1 MNLKYN
7 VEDRLPIGQ
16 LAVYALQWFVLCIA
30 VVSTSVFVATGT
42 PEERLFFSQKLFAV
56 TGIAGLMQV
65 VWGHRLPIVVG
76 PAAVLL
82 VGVMASLNA
91 NADVSAIYSSIAI
104 GGVLITLLTIGGL
117 MSYVQRIFTPRIV
130 VVILMLIATTL
141 APTITNLV
149 FPSTG
154 RLAAQIEE
162 KSTLLKAV
170 DEGLVVASK
179 QAVTEAEMAI
189 EVLEGQV
196 AAMHNQHIFALIFA
210 VVGVVLMVVANRNLK
225 GVAKSLVIP
234 VALVVGSA
242 AYFVIFDAPQHVS
255 TAASWRGLF
264 IEEFVFDWSLVVAF
278 VICYVALAI
287 NDIGSMESLGAMLGV
302 KDMDKRMKRGIGI
315 TGVMNIV
322 AGSMGVLGPVNY
334 SMSPGVIASTGCAS
348 RYALI
353 PATLLLAACALF
365 PDVIWVLTAIP
376 SPVIGVILLF
386 LMGTQL
392 AASYE
397 MMHSTRSATTF
408 ADALTIGLPIM
419 VAMLFQLMPKGV
431 APAVIQPLVGNGF
444 AMGVIMVMIMEHII
458 NRPKGGN

>member
-7 VEDRLPIGQ
+7 VDDRLPAGQ
-16 LAVYALQWFVLCIA
+16 LAMYAIQWFVLCIA

-42 PEERLFFSQKLFAV
+42 PEDRLFFSQKLFAV
-56 TGIAGLMQV
+56 MGIAGFVQV

-82 VGVMASLNA
+82 VGVMASLA
-91 NADVSAIYSSIAI
+91 ASAEVSAIYSSIAI

-117 MSYVQRIFTPRIV
+117 MRYVQRIFTPRIV

-141 APTITNLV
+141 APTIKNLV
-149 FPSTG
+149 FSAHASHNEHLFG
-154 RLAAQIEE
+154 
-162 KSTLLKAV
+162 LL
-170 DEGLVVASK
+170 
-179 QAVTEAEMAI
+179 
-189 EVLEGQV
+189 
-196 AAMHNQHIFALIFA
+196 FA

-234 VALVVGSA
+234 MALVVGSI
-242 AYFVIFDAPQHVS
+242 AYFAIFDAPQHVS
-255 TAASWRGLF
+255 SAASWRGLL
-264 IEEFVFDWSLVVAF
+264 IDGFVFDWSLVVAF
-278 VICYVALAI
+278 VICYIALAI
-287 NDIGSMESLGAMLGV
+287 NDIGSIESLGGMLGI
-302 KDMDKRMKRGIGI
+302 KDMDKRMKRGVRI
-315 TGVMNIV
+315 TGIMNIV

-353 PATLLLAACALF
+353 PATLLLVACALF

-392 AASYE
+392 AASFE
-397 MMHSTRSATTF
+397 MMQSTRSAATF
-408 ADALTIGLPIM
+408 ADALTLGLPIM
-419 VAMLFQLMPKGV
+419 VALLFQLMPKGV
-431 APAVIQPLVGNGF
+431 APDVIQPLVGNGF
-444 AMGVIMVMIMEHII
+444 AMGVIVVMIMEHVI
-458 NRPKGGN
+458 NRSKS

>member
-7 VEDRLPIGQ
+7 VDDRLPAGQ
-16 LAVYALQWFVLCIA
+16 LAMYAIQWFVLCIA

-42 PEERLFFSQKLFAV
+42 PEDRLFFSQKLFAV
-56 TGIAGLMQV
+56 MGIAGFVQV

-82 VGVMASLNA
+82 VGVMASLA
-91 NADVSAIYSSIAI
+91 ASAEVSAIYSSIAI

-117 MSYVQRIFTPRIV
+117 MRYVQRIFTPRIV

-141 APTITNLV
+141 APTIKNLV
-149 FPSTG
+149 FPTHASHNEHLFG
-154 RLAAQIEE
+154 
-162 KSTLLKAV
+162 LL
-170 DEGLVVASK
+170 
-179 QAVTEAEMAI
+179 
-189 EVLEGQV
+189 
-196 AAMHNQHIFALIFA
+196 FA

-234 VALVVGSA
+234 MALVVGSI
-242 AYFVIFDAPQHVS
+242 AYFAIFDAPQHVS
-255 TAASWRGLF
+255 SAASWRGLL
-264 IEEFVFDWSLVVAF
+264 IDGFVFDWSLVVAF
-278 VICYVALAI
+278 VICYIALAI
-287 NDIGSMESLGAMLGV
+287 NDIGSIESLGGMLGI
-302 KDMDKRMKRGIGI
+302 KDMDKRMKRGVRI
-315 TGVMNIV
+315 TGIMNIV

-353 PATLLLAACALF
+353 PATLLLVACALF

-392 AASYE
+392 AASFE
-397 MMHSTRSATTF
+397 MMQSTRSAATF
-408 ADALTIGLPIM
+408 ADALTLGLPIM
-419 VAMLFQLMPKGV
+419 VALLFQLMPKGV
-431 APAVIQPLVGNGF
+431 APDVIQPLVGNGF
-444 AMGVIMVMIMEHII
+444 AMGVIVVMIMEHVI
-458 NRPKGGN
+458 NRSKS

>member
-7 VEDRLPIGQ
+7 VDDRLPAGQ
-16 LAVYALQWFVLCIA
+16 LAMYAIQWFVLCIA

-42 PEERLFFSQKLFAV
+42 PEDRLFFSQKLFAV
-56 TGIAGLMQV
+56 TGIAGLLQI

-82 VGVMASLNA
+82 VGVMASLA
-91 NADVSAIYSSIAI
+91 ASAEVSAIYSSIAI

-117 MSYVQRIFTPRIV
+117 MRYVQRIFTPRIV

-141 APTITNLV
+141 APTIKNLV
-149 FPSTG
+149 FPAHASHNEHLFG
-154 RLAAQIEE
+154 
-162 KSTLLKAV
+162 LL
-170 DEGLVVASK
+170 
-179 QAVTEAEMAI
+179 
-189 EVLEGQV
+189 
-196 AAMHNQHIFALIFA
+196 FA

-234 VALVVGSA
+234 MALVVGSI
-242 AYFVIFDAPQHVS
+242 AYFAIFDAPQHVS
-255 TAASWRGLF
+255 SAASWRGLL
-264 IEEFVFDWSLVVAF
+264 IDGFVFDWSLVVAF
-278 VICYVALAI
+278 VICYIALAI
-287 NDIGSMESLGAMLGV
+287 NDIGSIESLGGMLGI
-302 KDMDKRMKRGIGI
+302 KDMDKRMKRGVRI
-315 TGVMNIV
+315 TGIMNIV

-353 PATLLLAACALF
+353 PATLLLVACALF

-392 AASYE
+392 AASFE
-397 MMHSTRSATTF
+397 MMQSTRSAATF
-408 ADALTIGLPIM
+408 ADALTLGLPIM
-419 VAMLFQLMPKGV
+419 VALLFQLMPKGV
-431 APAVIQPLVGNGF
+431 APDVIQPLVGNGF
-444 AMGVIMVMIMEHII
+444 AMGVIVVMIMEHVI
-458 NRPKGGN
+458 NRSKS

>member
-7 VEDRLPIGQ
+7 VDDRLPAGQ
-16 LAVYALQWFVLCIA
+16 LAMYAIQWFVLCIA

-42 PEERLFFSQKLFAV
+42 PEDRLFFSQKLFAV
-56 TGIAGLMQV
+56 MGIAGFVQV

-82 VGVMASLNA
+82 VGVMASLA
-91 NADVSAIYSSIAI
+91 ASAEVSAIYSSIAI

-117 MSYVQRIFTPRIV
+117 MRYVQRIFTPRIV

-141 APTITNLV
+141 APTIKNLV
-149 FPSTG
+149 FPAHASHDEHLFG
-154 RLAAQIEE
+154 
-162 KSTLLKAV
+162 LL
-170 DEGLVVASK
+170 
-179 QAVTEAEMAI
+179 
-189 EVLEGQV
+189 
-196 AAMHNQHIFALIFA
+196 FA

-234 VALVVGSA
+234 MALVVGSI
-242 AYFVIFDAPQHVS
+242 AYFAIFDAPQHVS
-255 TAASWRGLF
+255 SAASWRGLL
-264 IEEFVFDWSLVVAF
+264 IDGFVFDWSLVVAF
-278 VICYVALAI
+278 VICYIALAI
-287 NDIGSMESLGAMLGV
+287 NDIGSIESLGGMLGI
-302 KDMDKRMKRGIGI
+302 KDMDKRMKRGVRI
-315 TGVMNIV
+315 TGIMNIV

-392 AASYE
+392 AASFE
-397 MMHSTRSATTF
+397 MMQSTRSAATF
-408 ADALTIGLPIM
+408 ADALTLGLPIM
-419 VAMLFQLMPKGV
+419 VALLFQLMPKGV
-431 APAVIQPLVGNGF
+431 APDVIQPLVGNGF
-444 AMGVIMVMIMEHII
+444 AMGVIVVMIMEHVI
-458 NRPKGGN
+458 NRSKS

>member
-7 VEDRLPIGQ
+7 VDDRLPVGQ

-42 PEERLFFSQKLFAV
+42 PEDRLFFSQKLFAV

-117 MSYVQRIFTPRIV
+117 MRYVQRIFTPRIV
-130 VVILMLIATTL
+130 VVILMLIASTL

-149 FPSTG
+149 FPTHDEHLFG
-154 RLAAQIEE
+154 
-162 KSTLLKAV
+162 LL
-170 DEGLVVASK
+170 
-179 QAVTEAEMAI
+179 
-189 EVLEGQV
+189 
-196 AAMHNQHIFALIFA
+196 FA

-234 VALVVGSA
+234 MALIVGSA
-242 AYFVIFDAPQHVS
+242 AYFAIFDAPQHVS
-255 TAASWRGLF
+255 SAASWSGF
-264 IEEFVFDWSLVVAF
+264 FVDKFVFDWSLVVAF
-278 VICYVALAI
+278 LICYIALAI

-353 PATLLLAACALF
+353 PATLLLAVCALF

-444 AMGVIMVMIMEHII
+444 AMGVIMVMIMEHVI

>member
-7 VEDRLPIGQ
+7 VDDRLPAGQ
-16 LAVYALQWFVLCIA
+16 LAMYAIQWFVLCIA

-42 PEERLFFSQKLFAV
+42 PEDRLFFSQKLFAV
-56 TGIAGLMQV
+56 MGIAGFVQV

-82 VGVMASLNA
+82 VGVMASLA
-91 NADVSAIYSSIAI
+91 ASAEVSAIYSSIAI

-117 MSYVQRIFTPRIV
+117 MRYVQRIFTPRIV

-141 APTITNLV
+141 APTIKNLV
-149 FPSTG
+149 FPAHASHNEHLFG
-154 RLAAQIEE
+154 
-162 KSTLLKAV
+162 LL
-170 DEGLVVASK
+170 
-179 QAVTEAEMAI
+179 
-189 EVLEGQV
+189 
-196 AAMHNQHIFALIFA
+196 FA

-234 VALVVGSA
+234 MALVVGSI
-242 AYFVIFDAPQHVS
+242 AYFAIFDTPQHVES
-255 TAASWRGLF
+255 AASWRGLL
-264 IEEFVFDWSLVVAF
+264 IDDFVFDWSLVVAF
-278 VICYVALAI
+278 VICYIALAI
-287 NDIGSMESLGAMLGV
+287 NDIGSIESLGGMLGI
-302 KDMDKRMKRGIGI
+302 KDMDKRMKRGVRI
-315 TGVMNIV
+315 TGIMNIV

-353 PATLLLAACALF
+353 PATLLLVACALF

-397 MMHSTRSATTF
+397 MMQSTRSAATF
-408 ADALTIGLPIM
+408 ADALTLGLPIM
-419 VAMLFQLMPKGV
+419 VALLFQLMPKGV
-431 APAVIQPLVGNGF
+431 APDVIQPLVGNGF
-444 AMGVIMVMIMEHII
+444 AMGVIVVMIMEHVI
-458 NRPKGGN
+458 NRSKS

>member
-7 VEDRLPIGQ
+7 VDDRLPAGQ
-16 LAVYALQWFVLCIA
+16 LAMYAIQWFVLCIA

-42 PEERLFFSQKLFAV
+42 PEDRLFFSQKLFAV
-56 TGIAGLMQV
+56 MGIAGFVQV

-82 VGVMASLNA
+82 VGVMASLA
-91 NADVSAIYSSIAI
+91 ASAEVSAIYSSIAI

-117 MSYVQRIFTPRIV
+117 MRYVQRIFTPRIV

-141 APTITNLV
+141 APTIKNLV
-149 FPSTG
+149 FPAHASHNEHLFG
-154 RLAAQIEE
+154 
-162 KSTLLKAV
+162 LL
-170 DEGLVVASK
+170 
-179 QAVTEAEMAI
+179 
-189 EVLEGQV
+189 
-196 AAMHNQHIFALIFA
+196 FA

-234 VALVVGSA
+234 MALVVGSI
-242 AYFVIFDAPQHVS
+242 AYFAIFDAPQHVS
-255 TAASWRGLF
+255 SAASWRGLL
-264 IEEFVFDWSLVVAF
+264 IDDFVFDWSLVVAF
-278 VICYVALAI
+278 VICYIALAI
-287 NDIGSMESLGAMLGV
+287 NDIGSIESLGGMLGV
-302 KDMDKRMKRGIGI
+302 KDMDKRMKRGVRI
-315 TGVMNIV
+315 TGIMNIV

-392 AASYE
+392 AASFE
-397 MMHSTRSATTF
+397 MMQSTRSAATF
-408 ADALTIGLPIM
+408 ADALTLGLPIM
-419 VAMLFQLMPKGV
+419 VALLFQLMPKGV
-431 APAVIQPLVGNGF
+431 APDVIQPLVGNGF
-444 AMGVIMVMIMEHII
+444 AMGVIVVMIMEHVI
-458 NRPKGGN
+458 NRSKS

>member
-7 VEDRLPIGQ
+7 VDDRLPAGQ
-16 LAVYALQWFVLCIA
+16 LAMYAIQWFVLCIA

-42 PEERLFFSQKLFAV
+42 PEDRLFFSQKLFAV
-56 TGIAGLMQV
+56 MGIAGFVQV

-82 VGVMASLNA
+82 VGVMASLA
-91 NADVSAIYSSIAI
+91 ASAEVSAIYSSIAI

-117 MSYVQRIFTPRIV
+117 MRYVQRIFTPRIV

-141 APTITNLV
+141 APTIKNLV
-149 FPSTG
+149 FPAHASHNEHLFG
-154 RLAAQIEE
+154 
-162 KSTLLKAV
+162 LL
-170 DEGLVVASK
+170 
-179 QAVTEAEMAI
+179 
-189 EVLEGQV
+189 
-196 AAMHNQHIFALIFA
+196 FA

-234 VALVVGSA
+234 MALVVGSI
-242 AYFVIFDAPQHVS
+242 AYFAIFDAPQHVES
-255 TAASWRGLF
+255 AASWRGLL
-264 IEEFVFDWSLVVAF
+264 IDGFVFDWSLVVAF
-278 VICYVALAI
+278 VICYIALAI
-287 NDIGSMESLGAMLGV
+287 NDIGSIESLGGMLGI
-302 KDMDKRMKRGIGI
+302 KDMDKRMKRGVRI
-315 TGVMNIV
+315 TGIMNIV

-392 AASYE
+392 AASFE
-397 MMHSTRSATTF
+397 MMQSTRSAATF
-408 ADALTIGLPIM
+408 ADALTLGLPIM
-419 VAMLFQLMPKGV
+419 VALLFQLMPKGV
-431 APAVIQPLVGNGF
+431 APDVIQPLVGNGF
-444 AMGVIMVMIMEHII
+444 AMGVIVVMIMEHVI
-458 NRPKGGN
+458 NRSKS

>member
-7 VEDRLPIGQ
+7 VDDRLPAGQ
-16 LAVYALQWFVLCIA
+16 LMMYAVQWFVLCIA
-30 VVSTSVFVATGT
+30 VVSTSVFVAQGT
-42 PEERLFFSQKLFAV
+42 PEERLFFSQRLFAV
-56 TGIAGLMQV
+56 IGITGLLQV
-65 VWGHRLPIVVG
+65 VVGHRLPIVVG

-82 VGVMASLNA
+82 VGVIASLNA
-91 NADVSAIYSSIAI
+91 KADTSAIYSSIAI
-104 GGVLITLLTIGGL
+104 GGALISLLTIGDL
-117 MSYVQRIFTPRIV
+117 MRRVQRIFTPRIV

-154 RLAAQIEE
+154 RLSAQIEE
-162 KSTLLKAV
+162 KSTLLKVV
-170 DEGLVVASK
+170 DEGLVEASEQTVAE
-179 QAVTEAEMAI
+179 TEVAI
-189 EVLEGQV
+189 ETLEGQV
-196 AAMHNQHIFALIFA
+196 AAMHNQHIFALVFA
-210 VVGVVLMVVANRNLK
+210 VVGVILMVIANRNLK

-234 VALVVGSA
+234 VALIVGSA
-242 AYFVIFDAPQHVS
+242 AYFTIFDAPAHVS
-255 TAASWRGLF
+255 SAASLRGLF
-264 IEEFVFDWSLVVAF
+264 IEEFVVDWSLIIAF
-278 VICYVALAI
+278 VICYIALAI
-287 NDIGSMESLGAMLGV
+287 NDIGSMESLGGMLGI
-302 KDMDKRMKRGIGI
+302 KDMDKRMKRGMRV
-315 TGVMNIV
+315 TGVMNVV

-353 PATLLLAACALF
+353 PATLMLAACALF

-408 ADALTIGLPIM
+408 ADALTLGLPIM
-419 VAMLFQLMPKGV
+419 VAMLFQLMPKDV

-444 AMGVIMVMIMEHII
+444 AMGVITVMIMEHVI
-458 NRPKGGN
+458 NRSKS

>member
-7 VEDRLPIGQ
+7 VDDRLPVGQ
-16 LAVYALQWFVLCIA
+16 LLIYAVQWFVLCIA
-30 VVSTSVFVATGT
+30 VVSTSVFVAQGS
-42 PEERLFFSQKLFAV
+42 PEERLFFAQKLFAV
-56 TGIAGLMQV
+56 IGITGLVQV

-82 VGVMASLNA
+82 VGVMASLSAGA
-91 NADVSAIYSSIAI
+91 NTSAIYSSIAI
-104 GGVLITLLTIGGL
+104 GGVLVGLLTIGGL
-117 MSYVQRIFTPRIV
+117 MRHVQRIFTPRIV

-141 APTITNLV
+141 APTITGLV
-149 FPSTG
+149 FPM
-154 RLAAQIEE
+154 E
-162 KSTLLKAV
+162 
-170 DEGLVVASK
+170 ASH
-179 QAVTEAEMAI
+179 
-189 EVLEGQV
+189 G
-196 AAMHNQHIFALIFA
+196 QHIFGLAFA
-210 VVGVVLMVVANRNLK
+210 VVGVVLMVIFNRMLK

-234 VALVVGSA
+234 VALIVGSA
-242 AYFVIFDAPQHVS
+242 AYFAIFDAPQHVAS
-255 TAASWRGLF
+255 AASWRGLF
-264 IEEFVFDWSLVVAF
+264 IEKFVFDWSLIVAF
-278 VICYVALAI
+278 VICYIDLAI
-287 NDIGSMESLGAMLGV
+287 NDIGSMESLGGMLGI
-302 KDMDKRMKRGIGI
+302 KDMDKRMKRGMRV
-315 TGVMNIV
+315 TGVMNVV

-353 PATLLLAACALF
+353 PATLMLAVCALF

-408 ADALTIGLPIM
+408 ADALTLGLPIM
-419 VAMLFQLMPKGV
+419 VAMLFQLMPKDI

-444 AMGVIMVMIMEHII
+444 AIGVIAVMIMEHVI
-458 NRPKGGN
+458 NRSKR

>member
-7 VEDRLPIGQ
+7 VEDRLPVGL
-16 LAVYALQWFVLCIA
+16 LAVYAVQWFVLCIA

-56 TGIAGLMQV
+56 TGIAGLLQI

-104 GGVLITLLTIGGL
+104 GGVLITLLTIGSL
-117 MSYVQRIFTPRIV
+117 MRYVQRIFTPRIV
-130 VVILMLIATTL
+130 VVILMLIASTL

-170 DEGLVVASK
+170 DEGLVVASE

-189 EVLEGQV
+189 EALEGQV

-234 VALVVGSA
+234 MALIVGSV
-242 AYFVIFDAPQHVS
+242 AYFAAFDAPQHVES
-255 TAASWRGLF
+255 AASWRGLL
-264 IEEFVFDWSLVVAF
+264 IEGFVFDWSLVVAF
-278 VICYVALAI
+278 IICYIALAI

-353 PATLLLAACALF
+353 PATLLLAVCALF

-376 SPVIGVILLF
+376 TPVIGVILLF

-419 VAMLFQLMPKGV
+419 VAMLFQLMPKSV
-431 APAVIQPLVGNGF
+431 APAVIQPLMGNGF

>member
-7 VEDRLPIGQ
+7 VDDRLPVGQ
-16 LAVYALQWFVLCIA
+16 LLIYAVQWFVLCIA
-30 VVSTSVFVATGT
+30 VVSTSVFVAQGS
-42 PEERLFFSQKLFAV
+42 PEERLFFAQKLFAV
-56 TGIAGLMQV
+56 IGITGLVQV

-82 VGVMASLNA
+82 VGVMASLSAGA
-91 NADVSAIYSSIAI
+91 NTSAIYSSIAI
-104 GGVLITLLTIGGL
+104 GGVLVGLLTIGGL
-117 MSYVQRIFTPRIV
+117 MRHVQRIFTPRIV

-141 APTITNLV
+141 APTITGLV
-149 FPSTG
+149 FPM
-154 RLAAQIEE
+154 E
-162 KSTLLKAV
+162 
-170 DEGLVVASK
+170 ASH
-179 QAVTEAEMAI
+179 
-189 EVLEGQV
+189 G
-196 AAMHNQHIFALIFA
+196 QHIFGLAFA
-210 VVGVVLMVVANRNLK
+210 VVGVVLMVIFNRMLK

-234 VALVVGSA
+234 VALIVGSA
-242 AYFVIFDAPQHVS
+242 AYFAIFDAPQHVAS
-255 TAASWRGLF
+255 AASWRGLF
-264 IEEFVFDWSLVVAF
+264 IEKFVFDWSLIVAF
-278 VICYVALAI
+278 VICYIALAI
-287 NDIGSMESLGAMLGV
+287 NDIGSMESLGGMLGI
-302 KDMDKRMKRGIGI
+302 KDMDKRMKRGMRV
-315 TGVMNIV
+315 TGVMNVV

-353 PATLLLAACALF
+353 PATLMLAVCALF

-408 ADALTIGLPIM
+408 ADALTLGLPIM
-419 VAMLFQLMPKGV
+419 VAMLFQLMPKDI

-444 AMGVIMVMIMEHII
+444 AIGVIAVMIMEHVI
-458 NRPKGGN
+458 NRSKR

>member
-7 VEDRLPIGQ
+7 VDDRLPAGQ
-16 LAVYALQWFVLCIA
+16 LAMYAIQWFVLCIA

-42 PEERLFFSQKLFAV
+42 PEDRLFFSQKLFAV
-56 TGIAGLMQV
+56 MGIAGFVQV

-82 VGVMASLNA
+82 VGVMASLA
-91 NADVSAIYSSIAI
+91 ASAEVSAIYSSIAI

-117 MSYVQRIFTPRIV
+117 MRYVQRIFTPRIV

-141 APTITNLV
+141 APTIKNLV
-149 FPSTG
+149 FPAHASHNEHLFG
-154 RLAAQIEE
+154 
-162 KSTLLKAV
+162 LL
-170 DEGLVVASK
+170 
-179 QAVTEAEMAI
+179 
-189 EVLEGQV
+189 
-196 AAMHNQHIFALIFA
+196 FA

-234 VALVVGSA
+234 MALVVGSI
-242 AYFVIFDAPQHVS
+242 AYFAIFDAPQHVS
-255 TAASWRGLF
+255 SVASWRGLL
-264 IEEFVFDWSLVVAF
+264 IDGFVFDWSLVVAF
-278 VICYVALAI
+278 VICYIALAI
-287 NDIGSMESLGAMLGV
+287 NDIGSIESLGGMLGI
-302 KDMDKRMKRGIGI
+302 KDMDKRMKRGVRI
-315 TGVMNIV
+315 TGIMNIV

-353 PATLLLAACALF
+353 PATLLLVACALF

-392 AASYE
+392 AASFE
-397 MMHSTRSATTF
+397 MMQSTRSAATF
-408 ADALTIGLPIM
+408 ADALTLGLPIM
-419 VAMLFQLMPKGV
+419 VALLFQLMPKGV
-431 APAVIQPLVGNGF
+431 APDVIQPLVGNGF
-444 AMGVIMVMIMEHII
+444 AMGVIVVMIMEHVI
-458 NRPKGGN
+458 NRSKS